1 MLIKR
6 LKKRL
11 DGFNDYSVKGK
22 RKVNNLFKL
31 MVNTPELWEWN
42 CFNVQGHKG
51 GQRLRAQ
58 TVHTNLS
65 MYAGHTFLRVPEKEL
80 VPTAELHPTR
90 IATF

>member
-1 MLIKR
+1 MLTEK

-42 CFNVQGHKG
+42 CFNVQDNKG
-51 GQRLRAQ
+51 G
-58 TVHTNLS
+58 ND
-65 MYAGHTFLRVPEKEL
+65 
-80 VPTAELHPTR
+80 
-90 IATF
+90 